1 MGHGF
6 HSYVTVITRGYPI
19 HMVLRGLAL
28 PLKPT
33 PGRVLL
39 ALRPKLAH
47 PRPAVAEVV
56 ECLSHSRLIG
66 LDHLEPADFE
76 LRRSG
81 NRVQRRAERG
91 SRSPVLRWTWLRF
104 HILIGGSDH
113 RY

>member
-1 MGHGF
+1 
-6 HSYVTVITRGYPI
+6 
-19 HMVLRGLAL
+19 MVLRGLAL

-66 LDHLEPADFE
+66 LDHLESVDCE
-76 LRRSG
+76 LCRAGHLLRFG
-81 NRVQRRAERG
+81 VQRGAVG
-91 SRSPVLRWTWLRF
+91 LVLEVAAVPHSDRWL
-104 HILIGGSDH
+104 
-113 RY
+113 

>member
-1 MGHGF
+1 MVH
-6 HSYVTVITRGYPI
+6 HLCYLILSVIVNALWL
-19 HMVLRGLAL
+19 VLCGLAL
-28 PLKPT
+28 PLNPT

-56 ECLSHSRLIG
+56 ECLTHSRLIG

-91 SRSPVLRWTWLRF
+91 SRSPVLCWRRLRF
-104 HILIGGSDH
+104 HIRIGGSDH
-113 RY
+113 PY